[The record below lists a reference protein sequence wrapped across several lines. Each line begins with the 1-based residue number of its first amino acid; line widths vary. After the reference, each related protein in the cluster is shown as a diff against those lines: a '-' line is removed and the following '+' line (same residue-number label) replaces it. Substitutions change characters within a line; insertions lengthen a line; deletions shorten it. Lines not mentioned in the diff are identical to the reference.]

1 MSMVSLTLD
10 QVQFYE
16 NRDGSS
22 PDPWTRFEISV
33 ADVKAALVQQGTIP
47 RQGDILMIRSGYVRR
62 HNRAS
67 EEERKNGTCHN
78 SKAIGLKA
86 DEETVRWLYDCHF
99 AAHVGDT
106 VAFEAWPPSEGNE
119 YILHEW
125 SLVWWG
131 TPLGEMWDLENL
143 AAECRSRNRWTF
155 FLTSA
160 PLHVPGGVGS
170 PPGAIAI
177 F

>member
-1 MSMVSLTLD
+1 MSDSLPLF
-10 QVQFYE
+10 QVRFYE
-16 NRDGSS
+16 KRDGTA
-22 PDPWTRFEISV
+22 PEPWSRYEITA
-33 ADVKAALVQQGTIP
+33 ADLTAALKDQNNTTP

-62 HNRAS
+62 HDRAT
-67 EEERKNGTCHN
+67 EAERKWGTRDN
-78 SKAIGLKA
+78 DQVIGVKP
-86 DEETVRWLYDCHF
+86 DEEMVRWLYGHHF

-106 VAFEAWPPSEGNE
+106 LAFEAWPPRPGNPYE
-119 YILHEW
+119 IHKW
-125 SLVWWG
+125 SLAFWG
-131 TPLGEMWDLENL
+131 VPIGEMWNLEQL
-143 AAECRSRNRWTF
+143 AEECQRHNRWTF